1 MIKQNRMKVFNMKSL
16 IVVSAV
22 ALLAVS
28 CAAPTNISYFQDTD
42 VVGLSQP
49 VQENHI
55 RLRPED
61 KVAII
66 VNTSNDQLTN
76 LFNLPY
82 ISQRLGGVSQ
92 SVSSNYSQAVSGY
105 TIDEAGEIDFP
116 VVGKIHVAGL
126 TRPELAVRIK
136 EELINRNLVKDP
148 VVTVEFM
155 NLTIAVMGEV
165 NRPGRYAIEK
175 DKLTLLDA
183 LSMAGDLTI
192 FGNRENVKVLRVV
205 DGKQVSYKVDLCNAQ
220 SVFSSPV
227 YYIQQDDLIYIEPNE
242 MRARQST
249 VNGNNVR
256 STSFWISVA
265 SLAASVGTFL
275 LRASA
280 NSASS
285 K

>member
-1 MIKQNRMKVFNMKSL
+1 MKSL

-49 VQENHI
+49 VQEHHI

>member
-1 MIKQNRMKVFNMKSL
+1 MNCFNLKTL
-16 IVVSAV
+16 LVVPAV
-22 ALLAVS
+22 AALVVS
-28 CAAPTNISYFQDTD
+28 CAAPTNISYFQDADTR
-42 VVGLSQP
+42 GLSRP

-105 TIDEAGEIDFP
+105 TVDEYGDIDFP
-116 VVGKIHVAGL
+116 VLGKIHVEGL
-126 TRPELAVRIK
+126 TRPELATCIK
-136 EELINRNLVKDP
+136 DALVSRDLVKEP

-155 NLTIAVMGEV
+155 NLTVSVMGEV

-192 FGNRENVKVLRVV
+192 YGNRENVKVLRVV
-205 DGKQVSYKVDLCNAQ
+205 DGQEMSFKVNLCNAQ

-227 YYIQQDDLIYIEPNE
+227 YFVQQDDLIYIEPNE

-280 NSASS
+280 NST

>member
-1 MIKQNRMKVFNMKSL
+1 MNCFNLKTL
-16 IVVSAV
+16 LVVPAV
-22 ALLAVS
+22 AALVVS
-28 CAAPTNISYFQDTD
+28 CAAPTNISYFQDADTR
-42 VVGLSQP
+42 GLSQL

-105 TIDEAGEIDFP
+105 TVDEYGDIDFP
-116 VVGKIHVAGL
+116 VLGKIHVEGL
-126 TRPELAVRIK
+126 TRPELATCIK
-136 EELINRNLVKDP
+136 DALVSRDLVKEP

-155 NLTIAVMGEV
+155 NLTVSVMGEV

-192 FGNRENVKVLRVV
+192 YGNRENVKVLRVV
-205 DGKQVSYKVDLCNAQ
+205 DGQEMSFKVNLCNAQ

-227 YYIQQDDLIYIEPNE
+227 YFVQQDDLIYIEPNE

-280 NSASS
+280 NST

>member
-1 MIKQNRMKVFNMKSL
+1 MNGMNLFNMKSL
-16 IVVSAV
+16 IIVSAV
-22 ALLAVS
+22 AVLAVS
-28 CAAPTNISYFQDTD
+28 CAAPSNISYFQDAD
-42 VVGLSQP
+42 LNGLSQP

-105 TIDEAGEIDFP
+105 TIDDAGEIDFP
-116 VVGKIHVAGL
+116 VIGKIHVAGL

-136 EELINRNLVKDP
+136 EELVNRNLVKDP

-205 DGKQVSYKVDLCNAQ
+205 DGRQVSYKVDLCNAQ

-242 MRARQST
+242 MRARQSS

-256 STSFWISVA
+256 STSFWISIA

-275 LRASA
+275 LRASSTA
-280 NSASS
+280 AS

>member
-1 MIKQNRMKVFNMKSL
+1 MNLKTLSL
-16 IVVSAV
+16 VSALA
-22 ALLAVS
+22 ALVVS
-28 CAAPTNISYFQDTD
+28 CAAPANISYFQDAD
-42 VVGLSQP
+42 NRGLSVP
-49 VQENHI
+49 VTENHI

-61 KVAII
+61 KIAII

-92 SVSSNYSQAVSGY
+92 SVASNYSQAVSGY
-105 TIDEAGEIDFP
+105 TVDDSGDIDFP
-116 VVGKIHVAGL
+116 VLGKVHVEGL
-126 TRPELAVRIK
+126 TRPEVAAFIK
-136 EELINRNLVKDP
+136 DELVSRSLVKDP

-165 NRPGRYAIEK
+165 ARPGRYAIEK

-192 FGNRENVKVLRVV
+192 YGNRENIKVLRIV
-205 DGKQVSYKVDLCNAQ
+205 DGNQTSFKVNLCHAE
-220 SVFSSPV
+220 SVMNSPV
-227 YYIQQDDLIYIEPNE
+227 YYLQQDDLIYVEPNE

-256 STSFWISVA
+256 STSFWVSIA
-265 SLAASVGTFL
+265 SLAASVGTL
-275 LRASA
+275 LIRAS
-280 NSASS
+280 SV

>member
-1 MIKQNRMKVFNMKSL
+1 MNMHIKHL
-16 IVVSAV
+16 P
-22 ALLAVS
+22 ALLA
-28 CAAPTNISYFQDTD
+28 AALLLAACGTPKEIVYFQDLPA
-42 VVGLSQP
+42 GASSSAMPESQ
-49 VQENHI
+49 I

-61 KVAII
+61 KISII

-105 TIDEAGEIDFP
+105 TVDAEGNIDFP
-116 VVGKIHVAGL
+116 VVGKVHVEGL
-126 TRPELAVRIK
+126 TRPEVATHIK
-136 EELINRNLVKDP
+136 EALVSRELVKDC

-165 NRPGRYAIEK
+165 ARPGRYAIEK

-192 FGNRENVKVLRVV
+192 YGNRQNVKVLRMVE
-205 DGKQVSYKVDLCNAQ
+205 GKQNSYKVDLCSAQ
-220 SVFSSPV
+220 SVMTSPV
-227 YYIQQDDLIYIEPNE
+227 YYLQQDDLIYIEPNE

-256 STSFWISVA
+256 STSFWVSIA
-265 SLAASVGTFL
+265 SLAASVGTL
-275 LRASA
+275 LIRLR
-280 NSASS
+280 
-285 K
+285 

>member
-1 MIKQNRMKVFNMKSL
+1 M
-16 IVVSAV
+16 
-22 ALLAVS
+22 
-28 CAAPTNISYFQDTD
+28 
-42 VVGLSQP
+42 
-49 VQENHI
+49 
-55 RLRPED
+55 
-61 KVAII
+61 AII

-280 NSASS
+280 NST

>member
-1 MIKQNRMKVFNMKSL
+1 MMNLFNVKSL
-16 IVVSAV
+16 IVVSALAV
-22 ALLAVS
+22 LAVS
-28 CAAPTNISYFQDTD
+28 CAAPTNISYFQDAD
-42 VVGLSQP
+42 AYGLSQE

-66 VNTSNDQLTN
+66 VNTTNDQLTN

-105 TIDEAGEIDFP
+105 TVDEAGDIDFP
-116 VVGKIHVAGL
+116 VVGKIHVEGL
-126 TRPELAVRIK
+126 TRPELAAVVK
-136 EELINRNLVKDP
+136 EELVSRDLVKDP

-155 NLTIAVMGEV
+155 NLTVSVMGEV

-192 FGNRENVKVLRVV
+192 YGNRENVKVLRVV
-205 DGKQVSYKVDLCNAQ
+205 NGRQESFKVNLCNAQ
-220 SVFSSPV
+220 SVISSPV
-227 YYIQQDDLIYIEPNE
+227 YFIQQDDLIYIEPNE

-280 NSASS
+280 SSASS

>member
-1 MIKQNRMKVFNMKSL
+1 MNCFKLKSL

-22 ALLAVS
+22 AALAVS
-28 CAAPTNISYFQDTD
+28 CAATTSISYFQDAD
-42 VVGLSQP
+42 AHGLSQP

-105 TIDEAGEIDFP
+105 TVDESGDIDFP
-116 VVGKIHVAGL
+116 VLGKIHVEGL
-126 TRPELAVRIK
+126 TRPELATCIK
-136 EELINRNLVKDP
+136 EALVSRDLVKEP

-155 NLTIAVMGEV
+155 NLTVSVMGEV

-192 FGNRENVKVLRVV
+192 YGNRENVKVLRLV
-205 DGKQVSYKVDLCNAQ
+205 DGKQVSFKVNLCDAQ

-227 YYIQQDDLIYIEPNE
+227 YFVQQDDLIYIEPNE

-280 NSASS
+280 NGNS

>member
-1 MIKQNRMKVFNMKSL
+1 M
-16 IVVSAV
+16 
-22 ALLAVS
+22 
-28 CAAPTNISYFQDTD
+28 
-42 VVGLSQP
+42 
-49 VQENHI
+49 
-55 RLRPED
+55 
-61 KVAII
+61 
-66 VNTSNDQLTN
+66 TN

>member
-227 YYIQQDDLIYIEPNE
+227 YYIQQDDLIYIEPNDKE
-242 MRARQST
+242 
-249 VNGNNVR
+249 
-256 STSFWISVA
+256 WITIPTTPKISRK
-265 SLAASVGTFL
+265 SPYS
-275 LRASA
+275 
-280 NSASS
+280 
-285 K
+285 